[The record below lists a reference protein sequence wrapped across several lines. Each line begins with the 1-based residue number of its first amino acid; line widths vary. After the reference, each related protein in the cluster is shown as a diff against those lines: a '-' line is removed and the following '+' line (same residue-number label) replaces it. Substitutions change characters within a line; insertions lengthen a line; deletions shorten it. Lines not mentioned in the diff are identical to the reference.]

1 MTDTQAPKK
10 DVVPTHYRDKYKDT
24 GGTCGDFIATKLQSV
39 GKDGSLDSIKAENGI
54 ERDRWSTFNP
64 GMQRMNLA
72 NVLRGRYLKGESI
85 TILGKQYNAKHQSEE
100 FNFTLEDTPAS
111 LARAADILEL
121 QNNDRTIAALQ
132 KLFFPA
138 APKGKTAEEREQE
151 RAAKAAEKQKAKDLK
166 AAKSALTKA
175 QAAEKKANEAL
186 EKATV
191 ALDEAKAASKAASKA
206 AMDAGDEKVLTKANE
221 KVGKL
226 EDKVDDA
233 AAKADAAT
241 AATKAA
247 QATVDELSA

>member
-1 MTDTQAPKK
+1 MTETQAPKK
-10 DVVPTHYRDKYKDT
+10 DVVPTHYRDKYKET

-72 NVLRGRYLKGESI
+72 NVLRGRYLKGDSI

-111 LARAADILEL
+111 LARAASVLEL

-138 APKGKTAEEREQE
+138 APKGKTAEEREQD

-166 AAKSALTKA
+166 AAKSAVTKA

-191 ALDEAKAASKAASKA
+191 ALDEAKAASKAA
-206 AMDAGDEKVLTKANE
+206 MDAGDEKALTKANE

-247 QATVDELSA
+247 QAVVDGLSA

>member
-1 MTDTQAPKK
+1 MTETQAPKK
-10 DVVPTHYRDKYKDT
+10 DVVPTHYRDKYKET

-72 NVLRGRYLKGESI
+72 NVLRGRYLKGDSI
-85 TILGKQYNAKHQSEE
+85 TILGKQYNAKHQSED

-111 LARAADILEL
+111 LARAASVLEL

-138 APKGKTAEEREQE
+138 APKGKSAEEREQE

-166 AAKSALTKA
+166 AAKSAVTKA

-191 ALDEAKAASKAASKA
+191 ALDEAKAASKAA
-206 AMDAGDEKVLTKANE
+206 MDAGDEKALTKANE

-247 QATVDELSA
+247 QAVVDELSA

>member
-1 MTDTQAPKK
+1 MTETQAPKK
-10 DVVPTHYRDKYKDT
+10 DVVPTHYRDKYKET

-72 NVLRGRYLKGESI
+72 NVLRGRYLKGDSI
-85 TILGKQYNAKHQSEE
+85 TILGKQYNAKHQSED

-111 LARAADILEL
+111 LARAASVLEL

-138 APKGKTAEEREQE
+138 ALKGKSAEEREQE

-166 AAKSALTKA
+166 AAKSAVTKA

-191 ALDEAKAASKAASKA
+191 ALDEAKAASKA

-247 QATVDELSA
+247 QAVVDELSA

>member
-1 MTDTQAPKK
+1 MTETQAPKK
-10 DVVPTHYRDKYKDT
+10 DVVPTHYRDKYKET

-72 NVLRGRYLKGESI
+72 NVLRGRYLKGDSI
-85 TILGKQYNAKHQSEE
+85 TILGKQYNAKHQSED

-111 LARAADILEL
+111 LARAASVLEL

-138 APKGKTAEEREQE
+138 APKGKSAEEREQD

-166 AAKSALTKA
+166 AAKSAVTKA

-191 ALDEAKAASKAASKA
+191 ALDEAKAASKAA
-206 AMDAGDEKVLTKANE
+206 MDAGDEKALTKANE

-233 AAKADAAT
+233 ATKADAAT

-247 QATVDELSA
+247 QAVVDGLSA

>member
-1 MTDTQAPKK
+1 MTETQAPKK
-10 DVVPTHYRDKYKDT
+10 DVVPTHYRDKYKET

-72 NVLRGRYLKGESI
+72 NVLRGRYLKGDSI

-111 LARAADILEL
+111 LVRAASVLEL

-138 APKGKTAEEREQE
+138 APKGKTAEEREQD

-166 AAKSALTKA
+166 AAKSAVTKA

-191 ALDEAKAASKAASKA
+191 ALDEAKAASKAA
-206 AMDAGDEKVLTKANE
+206 MDAGDEKALTKANE

-247 QATVDELSA
+247 QAVVDGLSA